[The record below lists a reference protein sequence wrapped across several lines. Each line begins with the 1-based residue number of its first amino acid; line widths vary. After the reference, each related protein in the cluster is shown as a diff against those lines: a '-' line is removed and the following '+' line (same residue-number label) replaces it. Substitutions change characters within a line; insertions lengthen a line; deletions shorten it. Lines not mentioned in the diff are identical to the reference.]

1 MKRTITVFG
10 EGASTSAIAADRNNN
25 YASFNDC
32 IGKTRNT
39 SVDNAKDLDIVMS
52 IYTLIEYSDNYEKTT
67 ESLWQYCRDEP
78 DDNDITG
85 SELSKFK

>member
-1 MKRTITVFG
+1 
-10 EGASTSAIAADRNNN
+10 
-25 YASFNDC
+25 
-32 IGKTRNT
+32 
-39 SVDNAKDLDIVMS
+39 MS

-85 SELSKFK
+85 SELSKFKCRNSCTIKILK

>member
-1 MKRTITVFG
+1 
-10 EGASTSAIAADRNNN
+10 
-25 YASFNDC
+25 
-32 IGKTRNT
+32 
-39 SVDNAKDLDIVMS
+39 MS

-85 SELSKFK
+85 SELSKFKWRFTTNYGIVGTVCKCRNSCTIKILK